1 MKITREN
8 LASEYDNYKSML
20 KDDEMRSKVRETI
33 DDLLEFY
40 GEDEGITKAVDAI
53 VEMVNKQV
61 SKSPKNDEPVL
72 KSKFK
77 TGDRVVYKGHECK
90 VMEINGNGSYNL
102 QDESTPYMP
111 TFVMAVSESE
121 LLPAGKQSGSKS
133 SPVKEPKS
141 KKEPKAKKAPKPK
154 PADNAT
160 LVKSI
165 SDEVSLFKSYARLHG
180 KKATY
185 RNLLSLHTKLGKA
198 IVSGAIDSPRY
209 REMTAEMHEKVGA
222 ALAKMKKNETVNVN
236 IDNVDKYRE
245 IGSSEKLFVG
255 VTLIKRYISLAN
267 RIGMDSSDR
276 EKQRKSLLEAVNKAL
291 ADKKVEK
298 AYVGLVS
305 QVAEYLEDKSIRPLD
320 VPLDGLSGLSGL
332 SGEICNDIMSGC
344 DEGGACGLGS
354 IVSAT
359 ELAKINFATVEIPQ
373 EYREMIGTA
382 SRNGSIMLYGMPGGG
397 KTSFSIGF
405 AKRCA
410 EMGQKVLIISKE
422 EGINQTMQEKL
433 RRFDAVHP
441 NIFITDNVPG
451 DAMNDYDVV
460 IFDSVQSLRLE
471 PSDLEK
477 HQKSMNALRIYIFQV
492 TKDGKFRGKSEFE
505 HEVDCVLK
513 AENGTITTKGCKNRF
528 GGNGS
533 VKVF

>member
-53 VEMVNKQV
+53 VELVNKQI

-165 SDEVSLFKSYARLHG
+165 SDRFACNKRDVFFHHRNVESHLRHCKTTAAVFRKPHELMIFRVG
-180 KKATY
+180 KKE
-185 RNLLSLHTKLGKA
+185 
-198 IVSGAIDSPRY
+198 V
-209 REMTAEMHEKVGA
+209 
-222 ALAKMKKNETVNVN
+222 
-236 IDNVDKYRE
+236 
-245 IGSSEKLFVG
+245 
-255 VTLIKRYISLAN
+255 
-267 RIGMDSSDR
+267 
-276 EKQRKSLLEAVNKAL
+276 RKICM
-291 ADKKVEK
+291 
-298 AYVGLVS
+298 AYH
-305 QVAEYLEDKSIRPLD
+305 D
-320 VPLDGLSGLSGL
+320 
-332 SGEICNDIMSGC
+332 
-344 DEGGACGLGS
+344 
-354 IVSAT
+354 
-359 ELAKINFATVEIPQ
+359 
-373 EYREMIGTA
+373 
-382 SRNGSIMLYGMPGGG
+382 
-397 KTSFSIGF
+397 
-405 AKRCA
+405 
-410 EMGQKVLIISKE
+410 
-422 EGINQTMQEKL
+422 
-433 RRFDAVHP
+433 
-441 NIFITDNVPG
+441 
-451 DAMNDYDVV
+451 
-460 IFDSVQSLRLE
+460 SLRLTGG
-471 PSDLEK
+471 
-477 HQKSMNALRIYIFQV
+477 A
-492 TKDGKFRGKSEFE
+492 
-505 HEVDCVLK
+505 
-513 AENGTITTKGCKNRF
+513 GCINHV
-528 GGNGS
+528 N
-533 VKVF
+533 